1 MLLSLSYRKPLRRW
15 PPGHTPSVSACIPR
29 PPTTV
34 FDLSHV
40 PRSGNSGSALIHRRN
55 FNYPEGLLFSYRP
68 TGELIRFSW
77 ELQVTY
83 TRVLETNSL
92 SNQIKGLRLHRTKH
106 PEYTAS
112 SSPLETILT
121 LQQLMEVNTVV
132 ARMYDSNISLA
143 LNLH

>member
-1 MLLSLSYRKPLRRW
+1 M
-15 PPGHTPSVSACIPR
+15 
-29 PPTTV
+29 
-34 FDLSHV
+34 
-40 PRSGNSGSALIHRRN
+40 
-55 FNYPEGLLFSYRP
+55 
-68 TGELIRFSW
+68 
-77 ELQVTY
+77 TY

-92 SNQIKGLRLHRTKH
+92 SNQIKGIRLYRTKH

-112 SSPLETILT
+112 SSPLETILM